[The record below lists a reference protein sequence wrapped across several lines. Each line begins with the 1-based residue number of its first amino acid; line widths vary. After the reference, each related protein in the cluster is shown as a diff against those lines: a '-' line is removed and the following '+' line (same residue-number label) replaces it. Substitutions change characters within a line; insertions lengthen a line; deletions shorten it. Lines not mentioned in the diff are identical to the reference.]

1 MRCGS
6 SISPAGD
13 RSALVDRFLGGD
25 LLGDHAALGAEDL
38 GGGGIVGET
47 GEPRQVLDTPV
58 RIHL

>member
-1 MRCGS
+1 MCGDK

-13 RSALVDRFLGGD
+13 RRPFLGGD

-58 RIHL
+58 RINL